1 MDYVLFILAL
11 IRFESIKICQLIAT
25 VLCGV
30 LSGLMGIRT
39 KTAAVASITLYY
51 LFRTFTYGS
60 LAVFAAECF
69 PVSIKIPCPKPS
81 IIFFWMSRK
90 PQNKSATAQP
100 RFSWCCKYSKASIIQ
115 IRMKYQASNY
125 SIRVFELF
133 QACKGWRMCTYVFK
147 LKGAV
152 ETISTN

>member
-1 MDYVLFILAL
+1 MVDQISFLSAL

-39 KTAAVASITLYY
+39 KTAAVVGITFYY

-69 PVSIKIPCPKPS
+69 PVSINIP
-81 IIFFWMSRK
+81 
-90 PQNKSATAQP
+90 
-100 RFSWCCKYSKASIIQ
+100 YD
-115 IRMKYQASNY
+115 
-125 SIRVFELF
+125 
-133 QACKGWRMCTYVFK
+133 
-147 LKGAV
+147 
-152 ETISTN
+152 

>member
-1 MDYVLFILAL
+1 MKYFARCAEWSTVDHVLFLLAL
-11 IRFESIKICQLIAT
+11 IRFESIKICQIIAT

-69 PVSIKIPCPKPS
+69 PVSIKIPYPHPS
-81 IIFFWMSRK
+81 IIFFLNEQK
-90 PQNKSATAQP
+90 TA
-100 RFSWCCKYSKASIIQ
+100 K
-115 IRMKYQASNY
+115 
-125 SIRVFELF
+125 
-133 QACKGWRMCTYVFK
+133 
-147 LKGAV
+147 
-152 ETISTN
+152 